1 MPKNPLNPSN
11 RSHLPAT
18 PAARKIGFVWLCSAS
33 NRLRIGFVLAK
44 IGFVIG
50 FLSSGFPQRHP
61 ATLGVQKHIDMPQ
74 RIKTLTALRQLAV
87 LATILVFALSS
98 LLNAQFSGRLT
109 GTVLDSSGA
118 PIPNAT
124 VSLSF
129 PGGTKALL
137 ATKTAADGVWNMIGI
152 RPADYDI
159 SFEATGFAKAALRAI
174 PVDPARETTVQ
185 TVTLQL
191 PTINQSLDV
200 SADIQSVQTSNV
212 EISSTITA
220 QEIANLPLID
230 RDPLGLVQMLPG
242 VVQQGNSYTVINGLR
257 TSYSNMTLDGINIQD
272 NYLRDN
278 ALDYTPNRILLGQI
292 RQMTLV
298 TSNQNAAAPG
308 GATQLAFETPSGG
321 NSFHGSAYWYNRNN
335 DFAANDWF
343 NNQAGVAN
351 PRLNQNEAGGSFGGP
366 IRKDKLFFYTNYEA
380 VRTNSQ
386 LPQTETILTDTARQG
401 IFTYQVG
408 SATRTANLLTM
419 RNISIDPYMAQLLAQ
434 VPSGSAINNYDV
446 GDSTPALLRNTAGY
460 RYNQRNNEVRDN
472 VTTRL
477 DYNFSER
484 HVFNGSYIWN
494 RDNTDRA
501 DLDNGYS
508 LVPRITNPNHS
519 HFLSL
524 GWRWTPTATLTNELR
539 GGFNLAPGDFLTSQK
554 FGSYLI
560 TGMSFSDPVSEMLP
574 QGRATNTWSASDN
587 AAWQHGRHFLQFGFH
602 MQRIT
607 VHSYDDTG
615 IIPTYSLAMG
625 TGQLALTRSNLPGIT
640 SADLAN
646 ANQLLATLGGYIDSS
661 SETVNV
667 TSRTSGFV
675 PGAGSVRNFLFN
687 EYDLY
692 AQDSWKLLPHLTLN
706 LGLRWDLPGVV
717 DESNSL
723 ELLPLVQNN
732 NPVQTL
738 LSNATLNFAG
748 ASVGR
753 PWYNRD
759 YKNFAPNLGLAWD
772 VFGNGKTAFRGGYA
786 ITYVNDQSIYAPETM
801 TETNSGLQGLA
812 NATGLSGRVSS
823 GLPAIVQPAYQVPVT
838 VAQNYATNPFNTV
851 GLINPGLRT
860 PYVQQYSAGIQQEF
874 LHTVFEAR
882 YVGNHLVG
890 GYRAFDYNQVNIT
903 SNGFLGDFINAQNNG
918 NLALAANGT
927 FNPAYNSR
935 IPGSQPLPV
944 FAKLTS
950 GGSLANS
957 TIRNLIQTGQAGALA
972 ATYQENGLN
981 GSLNFFANPNALGAD
996 MLNNYSNSTYN
1007 SLQLE
1012 VRHRA
1017 AAGLEFNANYSFS
1030 KVLSDAAGDSQSRI
1044 EQFLDVNNPR
1054 LERARANFDL
1064 THAIKGSGVYDL
1076 PFGAKHKLHYRP
1088 VNKVIEGWSV
1098 GAFMTWQSGAP
1109 FSILS
1114 GYGTLNRSD
1123 GSRSYYNTADTALT
1137 MSQLSSIVHFQ
1148 MTGNGPMMIAQSAIN
1163 PADGTGTNDTGSPT
1177 YTGQAFSNP
1186 TAGTLGVLQRRM
1198 FSGPWSFDL
1207 DASLQRTFR
1216 ITERQ
1221 SLQLRMEGVNVLNHP
1236 SFYVG
1241 DQNINSNTFGVI
1253 SSMYNSPRLMQF
1265 AARYE
1270 F

>member
-1 MPKNPLNPSN
+1 MYTFRFAVIL
-11 RSHLPAT
+11 L
-18 PAARKIGFVWLCSAS
+18 AASA
-33 NRLRIGFVLAK
+33 L
-44 IGFVIG
+44 
-50 FLSSGFPQRHP
+50 H
-61 ATLGVQKHIDMPQ
+61 
-74 RIKTLTALRQLAV
+74 
-87 LATILVFALSS
+87 
-98 LLNAQFSGRLT
+98 AQFSGRLA
-109 GTVLDSSGA
+109 GTVLDSSGSPVPA
-118 PIPNAT
+118 VT
-124 VSLSF
+124 VSLTLPQGDKPVLS
-129 PGGTKALL
+129 
-137 ATKTAADGVWNMIGI
+137 TKTARDGVWNMIGV

-159 SFEATGFAKAALRAI
+159 SFEAPGFAKATLRGIA
-174 PVDPARETTVQ
+174 VDPARETSVQ

-191 PTINQSLDV
+191 PAVSQSLEV
-200 SADIQSVQTSNV
+200 AADAQLIQIANA
-212 EISSTITA
+212 EIASTITM
-220 QEIANLPLID
+220 QEIDKLPLLD

-242 VVQQGNSYTVINGLR
+242 VVQQGNSATVINGLR

-321 NSFHGSAYWYNRNN
+321 NTFHGNAYWYNRNN

-351 PRLNQNEAGGSFGGP
+351 PRLNQNQAGGSIGGP
-366 IRKDKLFFYTNYEA
+366 IKKDKLFFYTNYEA

-386 LPQTETILTDTARQG
+386 LPQTETVLTDTARQG

-408 SATRTANLLTM
+408 NTVRTANLLTM
-419 RNISIDPYMAQLLAQ
+419 RGISVDPYMAKLLAQ
-434 VPSGSAINNYDV
+434 VPSGSAINNFDV
-446 GDSTPALLRNTAGY
+446 GDSTPQFLANTAGY

-477 DYNFSER
+477 DYNLSER

-494 RDNTDRA
+494 RDDTDRP

-508 LVPRITNPNHS
+508 AVPRITNPNHS

-539 GGFNLAPGDFLTSQK
+539 GGFNIAPGDFLSSQNL
-554 FGSYLI
+554 GSYLI
-560 TGMSFSDPVSEMLP
+560 TGMSFSDPVSEMFP
-574 QGRATNTWSASDN
+574 QGRATNTYSTSDN
-587 AAWQHGRHFLQFGFH
+587 AAWQHGRHFIQFGAH

-607 VHSYDDTG
+607 VHSFDDTG
-615 IIPTYSLAMG
+615 IVPTYNLAMG
-625 TGQLALTRSNLPGIT
+625 TGQIALTRSNLPGI
-640 SADLAN
+640 SQADLAD
-646 ANQLLATLGGYIDSS
+646 ANQLLATLGGYIDSYS
-661 SETVNV
+661 QTLNV

-675 PGAGSVRNFLFN
+675 PGAGSVRNFRFN

-692 AQDSWKLLPHLTLN
+692 VQDNWKLLPHLTVN
-706 LGLRWDLPGVV
+706 IGLRWDLPSVV

-723 ELLPLVQNN
+723 ELLPEVQNN

-748 ASVGR
+748 SSVGR

-759 YKNFAPNLGLAWD
+759 YKDFAPNIGLAWD
-772 VFGNGKTAFRGGYA
+772 VFGNGKTAFRAGYA
-786 ITYVNDQSIYAPETM
+786 ITYVNDQSIYAAETM

-812 NATGLSGRVSS
+812 TNTGLSGRVSS
-823 GLPAIVQPAYQVPVT
+823 SLPAIVEPTYQVPVT
-838 VAQNYATNPFNTV
+838 VAQNYATNPQNTV

-882 YVGNHLVG
+882 YVGNHMVG
-890 GYRAFDYNQVNIT
+890 GYRAFDYNQVNVQAD
-903 SNGFLGDFINAQNNG
+903 GFLNDFINAENNG
-918 NLALAANGT
+918 NLSVASSGV

-935 IPGSQPLPV
+935 IPGSQQLPV
-944 FAKLTS
+944 FAKLSS
-950 GGSLANS
+950 GGMLNNS
-957 TIRNLIQTGQAGALA
+957 TIRNLIQTGQAGQLA
-972 ATYQENGLN
+972 ATYQENQLN
-981 GSLNFFANPNALGAD
+981 GSVNFFANPYALGSD
-996 MLNNYSNSTYN
+996 MLNNFSNSTYN
-1007 SLQLE
+1007 SLQIE
-1012 VRHRA
+1012 IRHRT
-1017 AAGLEFNANYSFS
+1017 AAGLEFNLNYSFS
-1030 KVLSDAAGDSQSRI
+1030 KVLSDTAGDSESRI
-1044 EQFLDVNNPR
+1044 EQFLDVNNPG
-1054 LERARANFDL
+1054 LERSRANFDL

-1076 PFGAKHKLHYRP
+1076 PFGGKHKLNYRLINP
-1088 VNKVIEGWSV
+1088 IIEGWSA

-1123 GSRSYYNTADTALT
+1123 GSRSYNNTADTVLN
-1137 MSQLSSIVHFQ
+1137 MSQLSSIVQFQ
-1148 MTGNGPMMIAQSAIN
+1148 MTGNGPTMIGQSAIN

-1177 YTGQAFSNP
+1177 YTGQVFSNP
-1186 TAGTLGVLQRRM
+1186 TAGNLGTLQRRM

-1216 ITERQ
+1216 ITDRQ
-1221 SLQLRMEGVNVLNHP
+1221 SVQLRMEGVNVLNHP

-1241 DQNINSNTFGVI
+1241 DQNINSTTFGVI
-1253 SSMYNSPRLMQF
+1253 TSMYNSPRVMQF
-1265 AARYE
+1265 GARYE